1 MMTRAEYIESLRKLN
16 LKVYFMGELI
26 ENPVD
31 HPMIRPSM
39 NSVAKTYE
47 LAEKPEYQDLMTVY
61 SPLIG
66 KRINRFCHLH
76 QSTEDL
82 VNKVK
87 MQRLM
92 GQKTAACFQRCV
104 GMDAFNA
111 IFSTTYE
118 MDQKLGTEYHKRF
131 TEYMKFVQEN
141 DLTVDGA
148 MTDPKGDRS
157 LSPSRQEDPDMYMHV
172 VEVREDGIVVRGA
185 KAHQTGAVN
194 SHEHLIMPTVAMKEE
209 DKDYAISFA
218 VPSDAEGV
226 FMVYGRQSCD
236 TRKMEKNADMDL
248 GNSQYGGHEALVVF
262 DDVFVP
268 NERVFMC
275 REYEFA
281 GMMVERFAGYHRQS
295 YGGCKV
301 GVGDVLIGAA
311 ALAADYNG
319 VPKANHIKD
328 KLIEMIHLNET
339 LYACGIACSAEGEKM
354 PAGNYQIN
362 LLLAN
367 VCKQNITRMPYEIA
381 RLAEDIAGGL
391 MVTMPSEQD
400 LRSEKIG
407 PYVEKY
413 LQGATGTSTEN
424 RMRILRL
431 IENIT
436 LGTAAVGYRT
446 ESMHGAGSPQAQRIM
461 ISRQGNLAAKKE
473 LAKVIA
479 KVDENKDR
487 K

>member
-1 MMTRAEYIESLRKLN
+1 MMTKAEYIESLRKLN
-16 LKVYFMGELI
+16 LKVYFMGEQI

-47 LAEKPEYQDLMTVY
+47 LAEKPEFQDLMTVY

-66 KRINRFCHLH
+66 KKINRFCHLH

-92 GQKTAACFQRCV
+92 GQHTAACFQRCV

-111 IFSTTYE
+111 IFSTTFE
-118 MDQKLGTEYHKRF
+118 MDQALGTVYHKRF

-157 LSPSRQEDPDMYMHV
+157 LSPSKQEDPDLYMHV
-172 VEVREDGIVVRGA
+172 VEVREDGIVVCGA

-226 FMVYGRQSCD
+226 FMIYGRQSCD
-236 TRKMEKNADMDL
+236 TRKLEDQADMDL

-268 NERVFMC
+268 KERVFMC

-328 KLIEMIHLNET
+328 KLIEMMHLNET
-339 LYACGIACSAEGEKM
+339 LYACGIACSAEGERM

-391 MVTMPSEQD
+391 MVTMPSEKD
-400 LRSEKIG
+400 LRDEKLG
-407 PYVEKY
+407 PYVDKY
-413 LQGATGTSTEN
+413 LKGAVGTSTEN

-461 ISRQGNLAAKKE
+461 IARQGNLNAKKA

-479 KVDENKDR
+479 KIDESKNNK
-487 K
+487 